1 VKSYRDIQR
10 ISADTP
16 EGRDELEALC
26 RDWLQHLQQQKWV
39 KAIQWFENASFLLGN
54 HTTQF
59 FYSQSQGFGI
69 NVFGASPQSS
79 YDSLIAKCA
88 DNRLVRPV
96 ETVIGMLTDSD
107 PTVRATANSEDPG
120 DIDAYRVSEIVL
132 DLLLERPVN
141 LAQRRRELGLL
152 AALTGSAYPESEYG
166 EIDYPSEVPK
176 TKVVTKDNPLYDPED
191 DRFGPEKISEE
202 VEDGTQT
209 VNARD
214 ARVRVWSSFN
224 IDPDPGAT
232 SLEDMVWIA
241 RTTFEDIGWI
251 KEQYGDGKESEGFF
265 PENLKDIASV
275 PASGHPLYWWSKFQ
289 DILESPQAFSGG
301 MTNTLED
308 SGNNTN
314 QTTFSVIDVR
324 PCKEYPQGRT
334 LVLAGGKMI
343 YAGISRAWT
352 PKYKERWHKY
362 GKFDWFKMPG
372 RFQGVALLSLLVPLQ
387 KRINAIDALV
397 QANRQNMSIGQW
409 LLPDHSKVRD
419 GVISGIPGK
428 HVSYRAQVGLSNP
441 EKVKHEG
448 LPAELLAE
456 RAQLIAAINDIASA
470 MIIDND
476 QVSASAA
483 RAGAIFEFLR
493 AEKLRSKAPML
504 KDFEQT
510 LENVGQN
517 LLIDVQIALA
527 SGDEELA
534 IRISNAAREVA
545 MSAIQAFA
553 TLSLRDHNA
562 IKIDVTSEL
571 RRTPEALEQKALE
584 FFQFAAQ
591 SITPG
596 ERNAVMSAIG
606 LDRHMKNQQDASIDR
621 ARRMIARARGAGID
635 AFLPM
640 QGVDDPAVMAP
651 EFQREILS
659 EKFLEY
665 APEIQEAFFQI
676 FDYYASEASRVAM
689 DAEKKMLEHTAAM
702 SQAEAAGEA
711 IKPKKAA
718 A

>member
-1 VKSYRDIQR
+1 MKSYRDIQR
-10 ISADTP
+10 ISTDTP
-16 EGRDELEALC
+16 EERDELEALC
-26 RDWLQHLQQQKWV
+26 KDWLHHLQQQKWV

-59 FYSQSQGFGI
+59 FYSQAQGFGV
-69 NVFGASPQSS
+69 NVFGAAPANA

-132 DLLLERPVN
+132 DLMLERPVN

-152 AALTGSAYPESEYG
+152 AAVTGSAYPESEYG

-176 TKVVTKDNPLYDPED
+176 MKVVSRENPFHDPD
-191 DRFGPEKISEE
+191 DATTGPPEITEE
-202 VEDGTQT
+202 VEDGTET

-232 SLEDMVWIA
+232 SLEDMVWIS

-251 KEQYGDGKESEGFF
+251 KEQYGDGEEKDGFF
-265 PENLKDIASV
+265 PESLKDIAST
-275 PASGHPLYWWSKFQ
+275 PTSGHPLYWWSKFQ

-314 QTTFSVIDVR
+314 QTMFSVLDVR
-324 PCKEYPQGRT
+324 PCKAYPQGRS
-334 LVLAGGKMI
+334 LVLAGGKLI

-409 LLPDHSKVRD
+409 LIPEHSKVRD

-428 HVSYRAQVGLSNP
+428 HVQYRAQVGLSDP
-441 EKVKHEG
+441 SKVDHKG
-448 LPAELLAE
+448 LPVELLAE
-456 RAQLIAAINDIASA
+456 RSQLIAAINDIASA

-504 KDFEQT
+504 KDFEQS
-510 LENVGQN
+510 LENIGQN
-517 LLIDVQIALA
+517 ILIDVQIALA

-534 IRISNAAREVA
+534 VRISNAAREVA

-591 SITPG
+591 NITPA
-596 ERNAVMSAIG
+596 ERNAVAQAIG

-621 ARRMIARARGAGID
+621 ARRMIARTRMNGID

-665 APEIQEAFFQI
+665 GEEIQAAFFQI
-676 FDYYASEASRVAM
+676 FDYYASEASREAM
-689 DAEKKMLEHTAAM
+689 AAQQKMLMQTAAM
-702 SQAEAAGEA
+702 AQAEATGKNTPAQPA
-711 IKPKKAA
+711 Q
-718 A
+718 

>member
-1 VKSYRDIQR
+1 MKSYRDIQR
-10 ISADTP
+10 ISTDTP
-16 EGRDELEALC
+16 EERDELEALC
-26 RDWLQHLQQQKWV
+26 KDWLYHLQQQKWV

-59 FYSQSQGFGI
+59 FYSQAQGFGV
-69 NVFGASPQSS
+69 NVFGAAPANA

-132 DLLLERPVN
+132 DLMLERPVN

-152 AALTGSAYPESEYG
+152 AAVTGSAYPESEYG

-176 TKVVTKDNPLYDPED
+176 MKVVSRENPFHDPD
-191 DRFGPEKISEE
+191 DATTGPPEITEE
-202 VEDGTQT
+202 VEDGTKT

-232 SLEDMVWIA
+232 SLEDMVWIS

-251 KEQYGDGKESEGFF
+251 KEQYGDGEEKDGFF
-265 PENLKDIASV
+265 PESLKDIAST
-275 PASGHPLYWWSKFQ
+275 PTSGHPLYWWSKFQ

-314 QTTFSVIDVR
+314 QTMFSVLDVR
-324 PCKEYPQGRT
+324 PCKAYPQGRT
-334 LVLAGGKMI
+334 LVLAGGKLI

-409 LLPDHSKVRD
+409 LIPEHSKVRD

-428 HVSYRAQVGLSNP
+428 HVQYRAQVGLSDP
-441 EKVKHEG
+441 SKVDHKG
-448 LPAELLAE
+448 LPVELLAE
-456 RAQLIAAINDIASA
+456 RSQLIAAINDIASA

-504 KDFEQT
+504 KDFEQS
-510 LENVGQN
+510 LENIGQN
-517 LLIDVQIALA
+517 ILIDVQIALA
-527 SGDEELA
+527 SGHEELA
-534 IRISNAAREVA
+534 VRISNAAREVA

-591 SITPG
+591 NITPA
-596 ERNAVMSAIG
+596 ERNAVAQAIG

-621 ARRMIARARGAGID
+621 ARRMIARTRMNGID

-665 APEIQEAFFQI
+665 GEEIQAAFFQI
-676 FDYYASEASRVAM
+676 FDYYASEASREAM
-689 DAEKKMLEHTAAM
+689 AAQQKMLMQTAAM
-702 SQAEAAGEA
+702 AQAEATGKNTPAQPA
-711 IKPKKAA
+711 Q
-718 A
+718 